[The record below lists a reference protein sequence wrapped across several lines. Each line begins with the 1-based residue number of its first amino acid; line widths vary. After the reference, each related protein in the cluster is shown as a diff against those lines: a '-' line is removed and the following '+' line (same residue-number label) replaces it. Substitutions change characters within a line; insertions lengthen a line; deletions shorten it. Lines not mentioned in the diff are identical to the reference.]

1 MNSPPCASPLTRTWR
16 KQFLWITSC
25 KTQLVRAFWRQL
37 QRHVEIVESTDNDE
51 PTQSGTLEIGSPGSF
66 LESGKACFNVSV
78 SEDMLKEAVELFTL
92 TLTSSDPCVWLGRDR
107 ALLSVEENGGKG
119 NLV

>member
-1 MNSPPCASPLTRTWR
+1 MHSGG
-16 KQFLWITSC
+16 K
-25 KTQLVRAFWRQL
+25 L
-37 QRHVEIVESTDNDE
+37 QSHVEIVEYTDNDE
-51 PTQSGTLEIGSPGSF
+51 PPQSGTLEIGSPGSF

>member
-1 MNSPPCASPLTRTWR
+1 MHSGG
-16 KQFLWITSC
+16 K
-25 KTQLVRAFWRQL
+25 L
-37 QRHVEIVESTDNDE
+37 QSHVEIVECTDNDE
-51 PTQSGTLEIGSPGSF
+51 PPQSGTLAIGSPGSF